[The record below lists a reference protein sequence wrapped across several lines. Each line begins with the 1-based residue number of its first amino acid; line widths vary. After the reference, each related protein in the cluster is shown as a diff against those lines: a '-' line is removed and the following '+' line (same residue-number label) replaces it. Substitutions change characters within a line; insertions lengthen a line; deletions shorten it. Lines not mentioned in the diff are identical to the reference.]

1 MKFRYKVLLINIIFI
16 SLTLSV
22 SGFIMLFRQNRMMM
36 DAEVKNA
43 VTENNLA
50 QTVMEYSMLDVINTA
65 AEDIIDEIPGI
76 ADRVSVG
83 LLTDKSDLY
92 ISFNSELIYST
103 EEGDNVTV
111 PIPDTDVMGKRY
123 IIDERNGKFYV
134 YVSATSKPD
143 QRTLSI
149 ITRRDIT
156 DTVKLMKNMQDRF
169 RIFLIVMLLL
179 SGLIVYFITKLLTR
193 PLEKLNTV
201 TDRFAEGE
209 FGTRSDVASRDEVG
223 LLSEKFN
230 HMADSVEEHIDELG
244 DMIHRRDQFV
254 ADFTHEIKT
263 PMTTIIGYADI
274 IRSVDLPREEQ
285 VKAASYIYSEGRRL
299 EQMASHLFDLIYLK
313 DGSIPKLPVNSV
325 ALGEAVIQTV
335 KPAIDKAEL
344 KLEYEFDDFTITGDS
359 ALLTT
364 AFVNLLDN
372 ARKASSKGSVI
383 SFTGKKDG
391 ESYRFVVE
399 DHGIGISEEDIGKIC
414 DEFYMVDKSR
424 SRKEGGAG
432 LGMSLVSAIMREHGF
447 KLEIESELGKGTRMI
462 III

>member
-123 IIDERNGKFYV
+123 IIDERNGKCYV

-156 DTVKLMKNMQDRF
+156 DTVKLMKNM
-169 RIFLIVMLLL
+169 LIGV
-179 SGLIVYFITKLLTR
+179 
-193 PLEKLNTV
+193 
-201 TDRFAEGE
+201 
-209 FGTRSDVASRDEVG
+209 
-223 LLSEKFN
+223 FN
-230 HMADSVEEHIDELG
+230 M
-244 DMIHRRDQFV
+244 
-254 ADFTHEIKT
+254 
-263 PMTTIIGYADI
+263 
-274 IRSVDLPREEQ
+274 
-285 VKAASYIYSEGRRL
+285 
-299 EQMASHLFDLIYLK
+299 
-313 DGSIPKLPVNSV
+313 
-325 ALGEAVIQTV
+325 
-335 KPAIDKAEL
+335 
-344 KLEYEFDDFTITGDS
+344 
-359 ALLTT
+359 
-364 AFVNLLDN
+364 
-372 ARKASSKGSVI
+372 
-383 SFTGKKDG
+383 
-391 ESYRFVVE
+391 
-399 DHGIGISEEDIGKIC
+399 
-414 DEFYMVDKSR
+414 
-424 SRKEGGAG
+424 
-432 LGMSLVSAIMREHGF
+432 
-447 KLEIESELGKGTRMI
+447 
-462 III
+462 

>member
-83 LLTDKSDLY
+83 LLTDKSD
-92 ISFNSELIYST
+92 
-103 EEGDNVTV
+103 
-111 PIPDTDVMGKRY
+111 TDVMGKRY
-123 IIDERNGKFYV
+123 IIDERNGKSYV

-209 FGTRSDVASRDEVG
+209 FGKMKNRS
-223 LLSEKFN
+223 
-230 HMADSVEEHIDELG
+230 
-244 DMIHRRDQFV
+244 
-254 ADFTHEIKT
+254 
-263 PMTTIIGYADI
+263 
-274 IRSVDLPREEQ
+274 
-285 VKAASYIYSEGRRL
+285 
-299 EQMASHLFDLIYLK
+299 
-313 DGSIPKLPVNSV
+313 
-325 ALGEAVIQTV
+325 
-335 KPAIDKAEL
+335 
-344 KLEYEFDDFTITGDS
+344 
-359 ALLTT
+359 
-364 AFVNLLDN
+364 
-372 ARKASSKGSVI
+372 
-383 SFTGKKDG
+383 
-391 ESYRFVVE
+391 
-399 DHGIGISEEDIGKIC
+399 
-414 DEFYMVDKSR
+414 
-424 SRKEGGAG
+424 
-432 LGMSLVSAIMREHGF
+432 
-447 KLEIESELGKGTRMI
+447 
-462 III
+462 